1 MQHQFE
7 LVVLYV
13 RVHVLK
19 QDMNLTPHS
28 PYPACHS
35 HFGYGTAFFRWAT
48 FSNISCEAGN
58 VANLI
63 RSGFFDSF
71 KEGGES
77 DILPDSL
84 IKLRN
89 MPHKMVIEVHA
100 ISSHLFGH
108 SPVVSALVVV
118 GRSDCRRSSSSIS
131 SSSHSSGSGFS
142 GRSSG
147 SRTKG
152 TCSTSVDSSKY

>member
-1 MQHQFE
+1 M
-7 LVVLYV
+7 
-13 RVHVLK
+13 
-19 QDMNLTPHS
+19 
-28 PYPACHS
+28 
-35 HFGYGTAFFRWAT
+35 
-48 FSNISCEAGN
+48 
-58 VANLI
+58 ANLI
-63 RSGFFDSF
+63 RSGFFDSI

-89 MPHKMVIEVHA
+89 MPYKMVIEVHA
-100 ISSHLFGH
+100 ISSHLWAQ
-108 SPVVSALVVV
+108 SSSKCVSRSS
-118 GRSDCRRSSSSIS
+118 RSDCRRSSSSSS